1 MVQVYADPYCKR
13 HYASTASVAFCLPL
27 ATYIAIFIAACTICY
42 ATGSLWIKSN
52 TYLARPEVTFAY
64 EALIIFETGT
74 PGGEKVWTSWEKVN
88 AQLGDRLAQ
97 VTVEATEQDI
107 NHDGKH
113 DVIDVIATTRGVTPV
128 HSVKVLLGF
137 DYVIK

>member
-1 MVQVYADPYCKR
+1 MVQ
-13 HYASTASVAFCLPL
+13 
-27 ATYIAIFIAACTICY
+27 
-42 ATGSLWIKSN
+42 
-52 TYLARPEVTFAY
+52 
-64 EALIIFETGT
+64 
-74 PGGEKVWTSWEKVN
+74 
-88 AQLGDRLAQ
+88 
-97 VTVEATEQDI
+97 ATEQDI